1 MQETGVNVRRLNMA
15 GVWLFLGLALLDAKA
30 DGVVSPL
37 DAGLVR
43 MRAARQKWAEKLAI
57 PPANGFANG
66 CLDLV
71 LTGALDR
78 HDLSVQ
84 LLCRDGRWIEG
95 SATTPYTPYIGTASV
110 ANVAISGTSVKGEMT
125 VCLGRMDVI
134 PRSVIRTGDGRMT
147 PLRYALDLRIDNR
160 NAVKGT
166 ATLKNPEVVPGDGTP
181 VKVAGRW
188 VPVAEPGPLAST
200 PPEVVR
206 EQAALAVEEA
216 HLLYEQ
222 ILAMQVQQEQGIP
235 YAIAVSNVAHWRPMY
250 PKLEDEAPTARMV
263 PKTEKIP
270 DIDDLGNESEAL
282 AAIKA
287 AAVAKRKE
295 RAVVASNIVDHIA
308 DLCATVEAALGATQD
323 VVQIGDADCGDPD
336 FGPFCP
342 ATSLESVGSLTN
354 KVPADPVAAGTQ
366 SWPFIGRWAVLGPF
380 PQNAWRTQAR
390 VLPDIVPDFRAG
402 LVAETNRLPGIGGIG
417 GGLGRYYGTGF
428 HTWTW
433 VAAEATT
440 GLVIPPLWQF
450 GNKYPTYGKDWGAFY
465 AVCVLESP
473 RDAEFWAAMVTGDG
487 GSVWVN
493 DRLVWQSSL
502 VPHWNNA
509 NTFRFRMPLRKGP
522 NRLLVRC
529 DSLIRPHDF
538 KLHLC
543 TAGAPRDAAE
553 VASTA
558 ADRDAAYSTIG
569 TAVAGAQGWRRDH
582 TGVWPEA
589 HPVAAW
595 NIEKKI
601 NVQWEKPLRY
611 NCGGLILVDGKVV
624 TTEDPVSLVCL
635 DAKDGAILWRHD
647 LDPLELAN
655 PAKAAEARGLRD
667 KLHATSDATE
677 RGPILAA
684 LAKLSGGEAGC
695 NFRWTEIEGGYS
707 GNAMATP
714 VTDGK
719 WVWAKIGSSVV
730 GCMDLEGKRRWARQ
744 TGAEGGGMG
753 HPITSPMLL
762 TPDKGRR
769 LLICQVPRYVRTPQK
784 AAKSDDDDDG
794 EAQEGGGRGE
804 EWNAGRR
811 MILKAWDA
819 ETGEPVWES
828 MRYGEAH
835 FGNRYDADG
844 IATPLPMRLANG
856 KEILDVI
863 VTVGGFVFRAADGVV
878 VNRNIGIQGN
888 CASPMYGGRGVA
900 LFPSGC
906 ASARMILV
914 NRDRV
919 DVELQWQANVSTRGW
934 TIYGGWGLAQGR
946 VYGFNGGPDF
956 GLLYSLDATT
966 GANVKY
972 LIGIFS
978 HPVGNNYMPP
988 AVGGDRLFV
997 ADDNR
1002 PGYNGSTAW
1011 AYDQAMK
1018 RGEKTNLP
1026 KPLPG
1031 GMSVFQTGREP
1042 LLLAR
1047 NTFSGITMSPVFDGD
1062 RMYARMHHSVIC
1074 IGPTGEAGRRYEVET
1089 VARTIL
1095 AGMQIAAPDDST
1107 PVEPPAFGVLPPGFE
1122 VTPIEISEFAPVMV
1136 QWNVVAPI
1144 APAEEAGLA
1153 KTLEFS
1159 KGLVLPRGGAIEGV
1173 NRKIR
1178 GLLTHHMA
1186 GIYPSPLLADRC
1198 PFGVQLDLTMA
1209 HEGQAGSIG
1218 LWSTILYNDR
1228 PRTVRIQ
1235 LDSKE
1240 TEFFI
1245 GGTKIADNQR
1255 IRLARGN
1262 YVFSMRTRL
1271 PEGPG
1276 PHWIAPRMWPSDD
1289 VAQERARRKAQ
1300 QDAARPHLER
1310 VIKEVPDSEIAE
1322 ACRRALEM

>member
-1 MQETGVNVRRLNMA
+1 
-15 GVWLFLGLALLDAKA
+15 
-30 DGVVSPL
+30 
-37 DAGLVR
+37 
-43 MRAARQKWAEKLAI
+43 
-57 PPANGFANG
+57 
-66 CLDLV
+66 
-71 LTGALDR
+71 
-78 HDLSVQ
+78 
-84 LLCRDGRWIEG
+84 
-95 SATTPYTPYIGTASV
+95 
-110 ANVAISGTSVKGEMT
+110 
-125 VCLGRMDVI
+125 
-134 PRSVIRTGDGRMT
+134 MT

-166 ATLKNPEVVPGDGTP
+166 ATLKNPETVPVDGISF
-181 VKVAGRW
+181 KVAGRW
-188 VPVAEPGPLAST
+188 VPVAEPGAPASVRST
-200 PPEVVR
+200 PDQEP
-206 EQAALAVEEA
+206 AAVAVAEA

-235 YAIAVSNVAHWRPMY
+235 YAIALSNVTHWRPMY
-250 PKLEDEAPTARMV
+250 AKLEDEAPTARVV
-263 PKTEKIP
+263 PKAVKIP
-270 DIDDLGNESEAL
+270 DLDDLGNESEGL

-287 AAVAKRKE
+287 AADVRRKE
-295 RAVVASNIVDHIA
+295 RLAVTSNVVEHIA
-308 DLCATVEAALGATQD
+308 ELCATVEAALSATQD
-323 VVQIGDADCGDPD
+323 VVQIGDTDCGDPD

-342 ATSLESVGSLTN
+342 ATPLKSVGMLTN
-354 KVPADPVAAGTQ
+354 EVPEVAAGSGTQ

-380 PQNAWRTQAR
+380 PQNAWRAQSR
-390 VLPDIVPDFRAG
+390 VLPDIVPDFRIA
-402 LVAETNRLPGIGGIG
+402 LVAETNRLPGIAGIN

-428 HTWTW
+428 HPWTW

-440 GLVIPPLWQF
+440 GLVIPPQWQF

-473 RDAEFWAAMVTGDG
+473 RDGGVWAAMLTGDG

-493 DRLVWQSSL
+493 DRLVWQGNP
-502 VPHWNNA
+502 VPHWSNA
-509 NTFRFRMPLRKGP
+509 NMLRFRLPLRKGP
-522 NRLLVRC
+522 NRILVRC

-538 KLHLC
+538 RLHLC
-543 TAGAPRDAAE
+543 TAGEPRDAAE
-553 VASTA
+553 VARASA
-558 ADRDAAYSTIG
+558 ARDAAYSTIG
-569 TAVAGAQGWRRDH
+569 KAVASAQGWRRDH

-611 NCGGLILVDGKVV
+611 NCGGLILVDGKVI

-635 DAKDGAILWRHD
+635 DAKDGSFLWRHD

-667 KLHATSDATE
+667 KLHATSDAAE
-677 RGPILAA
+677 RMPIQAA
-684 LAKLSGGEAGC
+684 LQKLSAGEAGC
-695 NFRWTEIEGGYS
+695 NFRWTRIEDGYS

-719 WVWAKIGSSVV
+719 WIWAKIGSTVV
-730 GCMDLEGKRRWARQ
+730 GCMDLAGKRRWAQ
-744 TGAEGGGMG
+744 LTGAEGGQMG
-753 HPITSPMLL
+753 HPITSPILL
-762 TPDKGRR
+762 TPVKGRR
-769 LLICQVPRYVRTPQK
+769 LLISQVPRYVQTPSK
-784 AAKSDDDDDG
+784 AAKGDDDDDDG
-794 EAQEGGGRGE
+794 EAQEGGGRAD

-828 MRYGEAH
+828 VRYGEAH

-844 IATPLPMRLANG
+844 IATPLPMRLSNG
-856 KEILDVI
+856 KETLDVI
-863 VTVGGFVFRAADGVV
+863 VTVGGLVFRAEDGVV
-878 VNRNIGIQGN
+878 VNPNIGIQGN
-888 CASPMYGGRGVA
+888 CASPMDGGRGVA

-906 ASARMILV
+906 AAARLILV
-914 NRDRV
+914 SRDRV
-919 DVELQWQANVSTRGW
+919 DVEILWQPIVSTRGW

-946 VYGFNGGPDF
+946 VYGFNGAPYT
-956 GLLYSLDATT
+956 GLLYSLDAAT

-1002 PGYNGSTAW
+1002 PGYNGGTAW
-1011 AYDQAMK
+1011 AYDQAVK
-1018 RGEKTNLP
+1018 RGEKAELP
-1026 KPLPG
+1026 PPLPG

-1047 NTFSGITMSPVFDGD
+1047 NTFSGITMSPIFDGE

-1095 AGMQIAAPDDST
+1095 SGMQIAVPDDSK

-1122 VTPIEISEFAPVMV
+1122 VVPLEVNAFAPVMV
-1136 QWNVVAPI
+1136 QWNVLAPI
-1144 APAEEAGLA
+1144 APAEEAGLV
-1153 KTLEFS
+1153 KTLDFG
-1159 KGLVLPRGGAIEGV
+1159 KGLALPRGGAIEGV
-1173 NRKIR
+1173 TQKIR
-1178 GLLTHHMA
+1178 DLLTSNLA
-1186 GIYPSPLLADRC
+1186 GGFPSRVLADRC
-1198 PFGVQLDLTMA
+1198 PFGAQIDLSRA
-1209 HEGQAGSIG
+1209 HAGQAGSIG
-1218 LWSTILYNDR
+1218 LWSTIHYNDR

-1235 LDSKE
+1235 FDSSA

-1245 GGTKIADNQR
+1245 GGTKIANNQR
-1255 IRLARGN
+1255 VRLARGD

-1276 PHWIAPRMWPSDD
+1276 PHWIAPRLWPSDD
-1289 VAQERARRKAQ
+1289 VATEQARRTAQ
-1300 QDAARPHLER
+1300 QDAARPYLER
-1310 VIKEVPDSEIAE
+1310 AIKELPEWKGAE
-1322 ACRRALEM
+1322 VARSALER